1 MIKIRD
7 RWINVPAG
15 GPLEFAAREIYGDT
29 QQYVEFNRKSLQKFG
44 RNESAD
50 TTEGYVNY
58 NGIDPS
64 HPTTN
69 AINTVTSTNAGDTT
83 QTVRIEGMYLNG
95 NDDFIFTVQNI
106 ALNGQ
111 TEVPLSQ
118 NLARCTRIAN
128 TSSTTITAGD
138 VYVFD
143 NTSGSTGGVPT
154 VTADI
159 GSIMSQ
165 VDQTTL
171 LAATSIASTNYFVCT
186 GFYAYVG
193 AATPTAD
200 AVDIRLKIRN
210 KDSVYRTV
218 CVVTV
223 SPNHES
229 EHAFEPYLI
238 IGPNS
243 DIDIT
248 AVTNS
253 GTASVSAG
261 FSGYFADIIT

>member
-7 RWINVPAG
+7 RWVNVPAG

-29 QQYVEFNRKSLQKFG
+29 QQYVEFNRKSLHKFG
-44 RNESAD
+44 RNEGAS
-50 TTEGYVNY
+50 TTEEDVNY
-58 NGIDPS
+58 NGIEPS

-69 AINTVTSTNAGDTT
+69 AVDTVTSTNAGDTT
-83 QTVRIEGMYLNG
+83 QTVRIEGMYLDG
-95 NDDFIFTVQNI
+95 NDDFVFSVQNI

-128 TSSTTITAGD
+128 VASATAIAGD

-143 NTSGSTGGVPT
+143 NASGSTNGVPN

-159 GSIMSQ
+159 GNVMVQ
-165 VDQTTL
+165 ADQTTL
-171 LAATSIASTNYFVCT
+171 FAGTSIAATNYFVCT

-200 AVDIRLKIRN
+200 AVDIRFKIRN

-218 CVVTV
+218 TV
-223 SPNHES
+223 LTISPTIEA
-229 EHAFEPYLI
+229 EHKFEPYLI